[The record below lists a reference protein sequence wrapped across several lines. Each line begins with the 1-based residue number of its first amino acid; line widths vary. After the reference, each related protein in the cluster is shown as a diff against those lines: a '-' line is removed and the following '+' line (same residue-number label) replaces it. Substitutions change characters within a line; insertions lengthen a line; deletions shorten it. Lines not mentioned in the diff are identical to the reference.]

1 MRISEAV
8 DMMDEMVRVKSALMR
23 VDSVLDKAHILLEKL
38 VEMDVPENTKAEIK
52 RVLKLTEE
60 L

>member
-52 RVLKLTEE
+52 RVLKLTEG